1 MDAPD
6 SPPALSRWWD
16 LGIALAVVS
25 TVVIVS
31 LTRPTPTDWIA
42 AAVAL
47 AVLVVG
53 WIAAGRGAI
62 EGDARSVVFSFV
74 LVLVTGVLVAVSPI
88 LAIAQTI
95 AYPLVWL
102 LAGRTRIAVAFNVAV
117 AAAVAVGFLISTGT
131 DTGSLISTALTVSLS
146 LIFSLALGFW
156 ITRIAHLSEERRALV
171 DTLTA
176 TQDELAVL
184 HRDSGVTS
192 ERERLAREL
201 HDTIAQTLAGLVLLG
216 QRSRR
221 ELAAGTL
228 TDETLELIESGARD
242 ALAETRSL
250 VAGSAPVELNAG
262 IAAALTRLGERFSRE
277 TGIAVTSSSQIDPA
291 APLGRDTEVV
301 LLRFAQEGLANVRK
315 HAEARAA
322 HLELT
327 VDADGATLTLT
338 DDGHGF
344 DPSATTGGFGLS
356 GLRDRLGLVGGS
368 LTIDGTAGATTLTAR
383 LPLSEVRS

>member
-6 SPPALSRWWD
+6 TPLALSRWWD
-16 LGIALAVVS
+16 LGIALAAFS
-25 TVVIVS
+25 TLVIVG
-31 LTRPTPTDWIA
+31 LTRPSPTN
-42 AAVAL
+42 
-47 AVLVVG
+47 
-53 WIAAGRGAI
+53 WIAAGVALVVLVAGWLVAGRRAV
-62 EGDARSVVFSFV
+62 EGDAASVVFSIV
-74 LVLVTGVLVAVSPI
+74 LVLVTGALVAVSPI
-88 LAIAQTI
+88 LAISQTI
-95 AYPLVWL
+95 AYPLVWM
-102 LAGRTRIAVAFNVAV
+102 LAGRTRIAVAFSVAV

-131 DTGSLISTALTVSLS
+131 DAGSLISTAVTVSLS

-156 ITRIAHLSEERRALV
+156 ITRIAHLSEERRALL

-221 ELAAGTL
+221 ELAAGNL

-277 TGIAVTSSSQIDPA
+277 TGIAVSSSSTIDPA
-291 APLGRDTEVV
+291 ALLGRDTEVV

-315 HAEARAA
+315 HSDAHAA

-327 VDADGATLTLT
+327 VDSRTATLSLT
-338 DDGHGF
+338 DDGRGF

-356 GLRDRLGLVGGS
+356 GLRDRLALVGGS
-368 LTIDGTAGATTLTAR
+368 LAVDGAAGATTLTAR
-383 LPLSEVRS
+383 LPLSEVGA